1 MFTFLYQL
9 AIKAG
14 GSAEAGE
21 SAAGTEST
29 APSPASKYRMP
40 TSLCPQVGGGAPG
53 ASNCLILSS
62 L

>member
-21 SAAGTEST
+21 SAAGTES
-29 APSPASKYRMP
+29 AALFPAGKIQNAHVSVP
-40 TSLCPQVGGGAPG
+40 TWEARGPG
-53 ASNCLILSS
+53 CQ
-62 L
+62 